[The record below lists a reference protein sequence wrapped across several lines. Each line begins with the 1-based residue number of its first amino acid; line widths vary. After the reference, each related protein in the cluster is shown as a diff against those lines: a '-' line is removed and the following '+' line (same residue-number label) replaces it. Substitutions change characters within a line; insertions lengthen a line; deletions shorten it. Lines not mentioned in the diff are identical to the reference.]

1 MLARLNQGQVKP
13 QELNTFFQ
21 RYKQPEKEK
30 GVLLSNYEIGVQEL
44 LEEIAAKYVELEKA
58 VKAEEKLDSIL
69 TIYVYAES

>member
-1 MLARLNQGQVKP
+1 M
-13 QELNTFFQ
+13 
-21 RYKQPEKEK
+21 
-30 GVLLSNYEIGVQEL
+30 QEL